1 MVAVGRVAETAGDAE
16 VVVGGVAVVVG
27 VKAAAREAGARVE
40 VKGSV
45 GAVEA
50 MVREAKAAVAMA
62 VATAVAMAVA
72 MVVETEGAMEA
83 ATAA

>member
-1 MVAVGRVAETAGDAE
+1 
-16 VVVGGVAVVVG
+16 
-27 VKAAAREAGARVE
+27 VE

>member
-1 MVAVGRVAETAGDAE
+1 
-16 VVVGGVAVVVG
+16 
-27 VKAAAREAGARVE
+27 VE
-40 VKGSV
+40 GEGSG

-50 MVREAKAAVAMA
+50 VVREAKAAVARA